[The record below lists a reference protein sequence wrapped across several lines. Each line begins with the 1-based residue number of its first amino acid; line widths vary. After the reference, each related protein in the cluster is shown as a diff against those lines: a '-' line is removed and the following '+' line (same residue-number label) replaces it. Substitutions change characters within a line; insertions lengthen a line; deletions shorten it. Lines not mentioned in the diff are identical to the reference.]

1 MLTFDEDQIIETMQL
16 VVARRRK
23 AQEQHK
29 QETADNLGE
38 LTAASETEKNRTVVC
53 SRTAPILSESEPTVN
68 FQDTE

>member
-1 MLTFDEDQIIETMQL
+1 MLTFDEDQIIEAMRL

-29 QETADNLGE
+29 QETADNLGK

-53 SRTAPILSESEPTVN
+53 SRTAPIPSEGESTVN
-68 FQDTE
+68 SQNSE